1 MAALNRLRAA
11 EPDRDVLRVAAEAG
25 HLVRHDL
32 SDGDDEVVG
41 AIDERPIDGERQ
53 REAQRTPHELVDLVR
68 GKLTDRISTCRARCL
83 PRAHART
90 TGKTDALPS
99 VEPSGRGP
107 GSRRVRGG
115 ADAVVGSSSMAGKL
129 VLLCLCLV
137 ILSGCGSSGEA
148 TLERDIQRGLAQV
161 ELVHDRKALQAKLI
175 ALVAK
180 LRRDDAGS
188 QSARRARALAI
199 GGFEAKLTSV
209 KAEREFYENDSGQVA
224 EAAGASG

>member
-1 MAALNRLRAA
+1 
-11 EPDRDVLRVAAEAG
+11 
-25 HLVRHDL
+25 
-32 SDGDDEVVG
+32 
-41 AIDERPIDGERQ
+41 
-53 REAQRTPHELVDLVR
+53 
-68 GKLTDRISTCRARCL
+68 
-83 PRAHART
+83 
-90 TGKTDALPS
+90 
-99 VEPSGRGP
+99 
-107 GSRRVRGG
+107 
-115 ADAVVGSSSMAGKL
+115 MAGKF

-137 ILSGCGSSGEA
+137 ILSGCGSSRDV

-161 ELVHDRKALQAKLI
+161 QLVHDRKALQAKLT

-224 EAAGASG
+224 EATVDAARADKYRKRADELLRAAQQAIGGY